1 MKKREMAVG
10 IARGVEITAKGCPF
24 YNRCPMAIE
33 GTCQT
38 QTPPTL
44 ELDNGH
50 QISCHLTL
58 EQLQEA
64 EAEAQRILL
73 GYERL
78 GQDEIKAPAR

>member
-1 MKKREMAVG
+1 
-10 IARGVEITAKGCPF
+10 
-24 YNRCPMAIE
+24 MAIE

-50 QISCHLTL
+50 RISCHLTL

-73 GYERL
+73 GYEKL
-78 GQDEIKAPAR
+78 GQDEVTAPAR